1 MEIFVIS
8 FLVFIVVSAAM
19 AIGLFVG
26 RGPIHGGC
34 HPNDGGNCAE
44 KGNCGLRCAK
54 RRKKSTIREIKQC

>member
-8 FLVFIVVSAAM
+8 FFVFVLVSAAL

-26 RGPIHGGC
+26 RGPIDGGC
-34 HPNDGGNCAE
+34 QSNSGGSCAE

-54 RRKKSTIREIKQC
+54 RRKQ